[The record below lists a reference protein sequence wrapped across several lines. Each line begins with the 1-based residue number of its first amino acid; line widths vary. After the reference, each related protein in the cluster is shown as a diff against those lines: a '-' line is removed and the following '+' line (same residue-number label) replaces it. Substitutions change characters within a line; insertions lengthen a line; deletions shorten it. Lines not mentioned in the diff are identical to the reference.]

1 MQSNRL
7 SIPGSP
13 PPHALRPCAGGVTGV
28 TRPAPAGAK
37 ILPVSFP
44 QLASPTGPKPLPPE
58 PTPAPGA
65 IRTLEAV
72 FMKKF
77 PLILVPGLLCDAQLW
92 QPQVANLDDI
102 ADIWI
107 AEHTRSDTMAGV
119 ARDMLADAPFA
130 SFALA
135 GLSMGGY
142 IALEIMRQAPQR
154 VARLALLDTAAGADL
169 PEQTQKRMDFIAL
182 AERGKFLG
190 ITDVLLP
197 LLIHPSR
204 LGESALTNVVK
215 SMAKNVGK
223 EAFVR
228 QQRAIMSRADSLGL
242 LAAIDCPALVLCGR
256 QDALT
261 PLARHEEIA
270 AGIKGARLEVIENCG
285 HLSTLEKP
293 AEVNAALRRWLSA

>member
-1 MQSNRL
+1 M
-7 SIPGSP
+7 
-13 PPHALRPCAGGVTGV
+13 
-28 TRPAPAGAK
+28 
-37 ILPVSFP
+37 
-44 QLASPTGPKPLPPE
+44 
-58 PTPAPGA
+58 
-65 IRTLEAV
+65 
-72 FMKKF
+72 
-77 PLILVPGLLCDAQLW
+77 VPGLLCDAQLW
-92 QPQVANLDDI
+92 RPQVEDLAGV

-107 AEHTRSDTMAGV
+107 ADHTRSDTMAGV
-119 ARDMLADAPFA
+119 ARDVLADAPFA

-169 PEQTQKRMDFIAL
+169 PEQTQRRMDFIAL

-204 LGESALTNVVK
+204 RAERALTDVVK
-215 SMAKNVGK
+215 SMAKNIGK
-223 EAFVR
+223 DAFVR

-242 LAAIDCPALVLCGR
+242 LASIACPTLVLCGR

-270 AGIKGARLEVIENCG
+270 AGISGARLEVIEDCG

-293 AEVNAALRRWLSA
+293 VPVNAALRRWLAA